1 MEPHIFDL
9 VASGFREA
17 ANMFW
22 ETLWALVLGF
32 ALSGAIQAVVPRRGI
47 LRLLGDTSPL
57 SLLRATGFGAA
68 SSSCSYASA
77 AMAKSLFSEGANFV
91 TAIVFMLASTNLVIE
106 LGIVLAVL
114 IGWQFTGSEFFGGLL
129 MILLFVLVARATLP
143 QSLILS
149 ARDRLRALGTSHEV
163 EAGEPWGM
171 RVRSAEVWRAAARY
185 TIADL
190 RMLRMEIVGGFL
202 VAGFLAALVPDQAW
216 RALFLS
222 GHGLAASLENAA
234 IGPLIAILSFVCSV
248 GNVPLAAALWK
259 GGISFGGVSS
269 FLYADLIT
277 FPLLLIYRKYY
288 GGRLT
293 LRLLATL
300 WLVMSAAGLATQ
312 YLFSALGAIPTT
324 RPHQIA
330 VHALGWNLTTGLDL
344 AAVAALAAFFVL
356 ARRGRSTGTRDLYAL
371 DPACGMQIERD
382 TAPARTEYHGQKF
395 FFCSDRCLDR
405 FQRHPERFSQVP
417 SLAMAPP
424 PSSTLDPVCGM
435 PVDPAQAGAVLE
447 RNGQQ
452 FFFCSAQCRDRF
464 LRDPD
469 RYDGEHAATSESP
482 PAPGEVDPVC
492 GMIVDPGQVA
502 ATVEYQGQRFGF
514 CSVQCRDR
522 FQEHPDLFANMRSL
536 PLPAPGPDF
545 PIDPVC
551 GMSVNP
557 EDPGAKLDF
566 PDGPVYFCCQPC
578 ADTYAAERLTSA
590 AGGGERSPDQR

>member
-1 MEPHIFDL
+1 
-9 VASGFREA
+9 
-17 ANMFW
+17 MFW

-32 ALSGAIQAVVPRRGI
+32 ALSGAIQAFVPRRGI
-47 LRLLGDTSPL
+47 RRLLGDTSPL

-106 LGIVLAVL
+106 LGLVLAVL
-114 IGWQFTGSEFFGGLL
+114 IGWQFTGSEIFGGLL

-143 QSLILS
+143 QRLIER
-149 ARDRLRALGTSHEV
+149 ARDRLRARATHIEL
-163 EAGEPWGM
+163 EAAAPWRV

-185 TIADL
+185 TVADL
-190 RMLRMEIVGGFL
+190 RMLRKEIVGGFL

-222 GHGLAASLENAA
+222 GHGVESSLENAA

-300 WLVMSAAGLATQ
+300 WLVMSAAGLTTQ
-312 YLFSALGAIPTT
+312 YLFSALGAIPST

-330 VHALGWNLTTGLDL
+330 VHALGWNWTTGLDL
-344 AAVAALAAFFVL
+344 VAVAALAACLVL
-356 ARRGRSTGTRDLYAL
+356 ARQGRSTVARGAYAV
-371 DPACGMQIERD
+371 DPVCGMQIERD
-382 TAPARTEYHGQKF
+382 TALSRAEYQGQKF
-395 FFCSDRCLDR
+395 YFCSDRCLER
-405 FQRHPERFSQVP
+405 FQRHPDRFTKVP
-417 SLAMAPP
+417 SLPMAPP
-424 PSSTLDPVCGM
+424 PSPTLDPVCGM
-435 PVDPAQAGAVLE
+435 PVDPARAAAKVE
-447 RNGQQ
+447 RSGQH
-452 FFFCSAQCRDRF
+452 FYFCSPQCRDRF
-464 LRDPD
+464 LRDPA
-469 RYDGEHAATSESP
+469 RYDREHAVSSELTP
-482 PAPGEVDPVC
+482 TPGEVDPVC
-492 GMIVDPGQVA
+492 GMVVDPDGVA
-502 ATVEYQGQRFGF
+502 AAIEYQGQRFGF

-522 FQEHPDLFANMRSL
+522 FQDHPDLFASMRSL
-536 PLPAPGPDF
+536 PLPADQPEF
-545 PIDPVC
+545 PIDPIC
-551 GMSVNP
+551 GMRVDP
-557 EDPGAKLDF
+557 DDPGAKLDF
-566 PDGPVYFCCQPC
+566 PEGTVYFCCQPC
-578 ADTYAAERLTSA
+578 ADAYEADKLTSA
-590 AGGGERSPDQR
+590 SGAGALSSDPP